1 MNALV
6 QCKGKYY
13 KHVEIVYNFRIKS
26 ETVDGLLE
34 NQLGHGV
41 KDGLVSNTHIK
52 GFQSTVNIGDF
63 NFPIVKFS
71 FICSTFHQRLYME
84 YGFLS

>member
-34 NQLGHGV
+34 PQGTFGSVVSLLVATLYQGNHERNHNLWNMDQLRNP
-41 KDGLVSNTHIK
+41 LRI
-52 GFQSTVNIGDF
+52 F
-63 NFPIVKFS
+63 
-71 FICSTFHQRLYME
+71 
-84 YGFLS
+84 

>member
-26 ETVDGLLE
+26 ETVDDLLE

-41 KDGLVSNTHIK
+41 KDGLVSNTH
-52 GFQSTVNIGDF
+52 TNNLV
-63 NFPIVKFS
+63 
-71 FICSTFHQRLYME
+71 
-84 YGFLS
+84 

>member
-34 NQLGHGV
+34 NQFVTQMPRSG
-41 KDGLVSNTHIK
+41 
-52 GFQSTVNIGDF
+52 
-63 NFPIVKFS
+63 
-71 FICSTFHQRLYME
+71 
-84 YGFLS
+84 